1 MGKEEKG
8 KRKGRVKT
16 TEEEEEEERCKMK
29 ESKKGYE
36 KRWKKKRA
44 NR

>member
-1 MGKEEKG
+1 MVKEEKG

-16 TEEEEEEERCKMK
+16 TEEEEEEEERCKMK

-36 KRWKKKRA
+36 KRWKKK
-44 NR
+44 